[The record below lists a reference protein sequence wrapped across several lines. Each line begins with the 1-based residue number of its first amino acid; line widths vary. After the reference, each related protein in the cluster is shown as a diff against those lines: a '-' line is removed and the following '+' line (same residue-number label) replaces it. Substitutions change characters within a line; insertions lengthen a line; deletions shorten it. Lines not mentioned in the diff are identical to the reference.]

1 MLSNTQNADFE
12 LNVILQEEGLSDG
25 SKIFVAYC
33 DDLDIA
39 SQGET
44 PDEAQ
49 ANFVEAVDLWLGTAS
64 QTEIEAKLFVVRR
77 RKPII
82 LKRIPV
88 HYGQTAGVIGQ

>member
-1 MLSNTQNADFE
+1 MLSNTQSTDFE

-25 SKIFVAYC
+25 SKVFVAYC

-49 ANFVEAVDLWLGTAS
+49 ANFVEAVDLWLDTAS
-64 QTEIEAKLFVVRR
+64 KMEIEAKLSVVRR

-88 HYGQTAGVIGQ
+88 QFSENLS